1 MCVQYELEQVHRFPS
16 SFYFA
21 PRTALETLTGYG
33 WFVSVGN
40 VQSRPKGDF
49 KSGNSFRESAE
60 VTHILPRVHFVRV
73 YCVDH
78 IYSG

>member
-1 MCVQYELEQVHRFPS
+1 MCVRYDLERSAPL
-16 SFYFA
+16 SFS
-21 PRTALETLTGYG
+21 TENGVICTLTRYG
-33 WFVSVGN
+33 WLVSVGN

-60 VTHILPRVHFVRV
+60 VTHTLPRVHFVRV
-73 YCVDH
+73 NFVDH